1 LPYKKGSEHALDTIC
16 VSRAGAYTTM
26 DCSHI
31 KIEPADSVEEPMDQ
45 APPAAPSSLE
55 QALHNPVKVEGAI
68 VEPTSEVDTHCG
80 SQTDV
85 SIHS

>member
-1 LPYKKGSEHALDTIC
+1 LPYKKGSDSALDTIC
-16 VSRAGAYTTM
+16 VSRAGVYTTM

-31 KIEPADSVEEPMDQ
+31 KIEPVDSVEEPMDQ
-45 APPAAPSSLE
+45 APQAAPSGLE
-55 QALHNPVKVEGAI
+55 HNPVKVEGAV
-68 VEPTSEVDTHCG
+68 VEPTSEKDTHCG